1 MWFFGTPNTP
11 GPAKFIIFG
20 AGIAAGAGAA
30 WALDKTLVGPEKA
43 KTLREQGTSVL
54 DSRQAEVYAMALPF
68 ATAAGIALGMQRR
81 TPTSGLTTSAQIAAA
96 ALLSTVAGAVIN
108 ADSDK
113 AGDYVTGIG
122 VMSAATGA
130 GILMGVRDEIAM
142 GVARNVGL
150 GLFGLAIGVAAPT
163 VIRTLSG
170 IPGNIKRGIE
180 HAE

>member
-11 GPAKFIIFG
+11 GPGKFLVFG
-20 AGIAAGAGAA
+20 AGIAAGVGAA
-30 WALDKTLVGPEKA
+30 IMADRMLVGPDKA
-43 KTLREQGTSVL
+43 AKLRDKGISVL
-54 DSRQAEVYAMALPF
+54 DSRQAEVYAMAIPF

-81 TPTSGLTTSAQIAAA
+81 TPTAGLTTTSQIAAA

-130 GILMGVRDEIAM
+130 GILLGVRDEI
-142 GVARNVGL
+142 GQVLARNVGL

-163 VIRTLSG
+163 VLDTLSR
-170 IPGNIKRGIE
+170 IPGDIRRGLE